1 VNTSRGEV
9 VDEEALVAALDD
21 GHLGGAGLDVYE
33 NEPTVNAGLLGR
45 SNVVLLPHLGS
56 ATEETR
62 KAMAD
67 LVVEN
72 VLAVLAGA
80 EPPTPVIKPLVP
92 RR

>member
-1 VNTSRGEV
+1 
-9 VDEEALVAALDD
+9 
-21 GHLGGAGLDVYE
+21 
-33 NEPTVNAGLLGR
+33 
-45 SNVVLLPHLGS
+45 
-56 ATEETR
+56 
-62 KAMAD
+62 MAD